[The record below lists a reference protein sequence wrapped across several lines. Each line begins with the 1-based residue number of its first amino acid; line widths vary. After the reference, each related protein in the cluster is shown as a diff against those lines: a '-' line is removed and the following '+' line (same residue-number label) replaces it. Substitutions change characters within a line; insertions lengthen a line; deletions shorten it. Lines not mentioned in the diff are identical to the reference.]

1 MVHQA
6 STRAVADVKAVDNLV
21 GGWVALEPVSPTS
34 LSDTMRL
41 DAVRQRTPN
50 LGGAS
55 RRRDSEGSFGPA
67 MLIRAKTTGQAIGLI
82 ENGEMEG
89 YPGVAVV
96 LIFTDPAV
104 ARPGLALEGF
114 ALYVANVFER
124 GASLVHLEVLA
135 FNKPVLRMLRS
146 LGLEEQ
152 VRLREHIYA
161 GGRFWDVAVFAFDA
175 GQYAQILKRYTRK
188 LPGGDRAPAALG
200 GRRKSVDGV

>member
-1 MVHQA
+1 
-6 STRAVADVKAVDNLV
+6 
-21 GGWVALEPVSPTS
+21 
-34 LSDTMRL
+34 
-41 DAVRQRTPN
+41 
-50 LGGAS
+50 
-55 RRRDSEGSFGPA
+55 
-67 MLIRAKTTGQAIGLI
+67 MLIRDKATGQAIGLL

-114 ALYVANVFER
+114 ALYVANTIER
-124 GASLVHLEVLA
+124 GARLVHLEVLV
-135 FNKPVLRMLRS
+135 FNKPVLRMLRT

-152 VRLREHIYA
+152 VRLREQIYA

-175 GQYAQILKRYTRK
+175 AQYAQILTRYKRK

-200 GRRKSVDGV
+200 GHRKPIHGV